1 MIRIK
6 RFDNYKCTDEE
17 INAFLEANNAEYV
30 DMRCSNDSVFLIY
43 RDKKDI
49 LQRKPYEKYPENKEE
64 D

>member
-43 RDKKDI
+43 RDRENT
-49 LQRKPYEKYPENKEE
+49 LENKKE